1 MNDYNEKA
9 IKARNLLAQAAR
21 WDKEKQKYICPHCND
36 IITDTTMAFGYDCN
50 VCGLPINER

>member
-9 IKARNLLAQAAR
+9 IKARNLLVQAAR
-21 WDKEKQKYICPHCND
+21 WDEEKQKYICPHCKD
-36 IITDTTMAFGYDCN
+36 IITGNTMAFGYDCN